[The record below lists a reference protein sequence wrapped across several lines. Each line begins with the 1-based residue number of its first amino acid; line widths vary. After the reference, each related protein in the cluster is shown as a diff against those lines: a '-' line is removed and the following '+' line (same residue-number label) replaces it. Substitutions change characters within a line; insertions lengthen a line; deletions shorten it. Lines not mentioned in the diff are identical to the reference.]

1 MPAPPP
7 FPPAPAEGEEYGEEE
22 LDFNEDEAPVGAA
35 AEAAAA
41 KGDTYAGAAS
51 IGWRE
56 FAIKEELLKAI
67 QEAGW
72 EHPSEV
78 QQQCIPKAVA
88 GSDIVCQAKA
98 GRGKTGVFVISLLQQ
113 LDVVEA
119 STEPGGDDKVSD
131 QCKAVVMCH
140 TRELALQIQG
150 EFDRLRVHLPH
161 VRLDVF
167 VGGIDESKDR
177 QRIKKAVPHVAVGTP
192 GRLKALV
199 LSGALDVSGLRF
211 FVLDECDKMLEKA
224 DMRGDVQKV
233 FLKTPQQKQVLMFTA
248 TLPTEIRAVCKKFM
262 RRDPLEVLVDDEK
275 ELTLHGLVQHYVS
288 LPEEEKNKKLFDVLD
303 TLDFKQVVVFVK
315 TPKRA
320 EALAKLMRDVN
331 FPALCIHGGMKQAER
346 SRAFQAFR
354 SGAERILVSTD
365 LAGRGVDVVGVN
377 VVINYDMPVD
387 DDRNGKG
394 DDTYLHR
401 VGRAGRFGT
410 KGLAITFV
418 ASEEDTRV
426 LQKVQERFTVEIKP
440 LPDTVDK
447 ALYFHSDNLYDQTN
461 RAEDF

>member
-1 MPAPPP
+1 VRSEVMADNE
-7 FPPAPAEGEEYGEEE
+7 FAEEE
-22 LDFNEDEAPVGAA
+22 VLDFDEEQEQQVGHAHDDGVA
-35 AEAAAA
+35 TA

-51 IGWRE
+51 VGWRE

-78 QQQCIPKAVA
+78 QQQCIPKAIA
-88 GSDIVCQAKA
+88 GADVICQAKA

-113 LDVVEA
+113 LDVVE
-119 STEPGGDDKVSD
+119 TEDGKDKVLND
-131 QCKAVVMCH
+131 CKAVVMCH

-150 EFDRLRVHLPH
+150 EFNRLKSHLKNIRVETFMGGVPEEKDVAKIQKAQPH
-161 VRLDVF
+161 
-167 VGGIDESKDR
+167 I
-177 QRIKKAVPHVAVGTP
+177 AVGTP

-199 LSGALDVSGLRF
+199 KKGALKLAKLQF

-224 DMRGDVQKV
+224 DMRSDIQEV
-233 FLKTPQQKQVLMFTA
+233 FVRTPVQKQVLMFTA
-248 TLPTEIRAVCKKFM
+248 TLPAEMRTLCKKFM
-262 RRDPLEVLVDDEK
+262 RKNPLEVLVDDEK

-288 LPEEEKNKKLFDVLD
+288 LEEDGKNRKLFDILD
-303 TLDFKQVVVFVK
+303 MLDFKQVVIFVK

-320 EALAKLMRDVN
+320 EVLAKLMRQVN
-331 FPALCIHGGMKQAER
+331 FPAICIHSAMTQDER
-346 SRAFQAFR
+346 SKNFNAFR
-354 SGAERILVSTD
+354 SGQERILVSTD

-377 VVINYDMPVD
+377 VVINYDMPAD
-387 DDRNGKG
+387 DDKHGKG

-418 ASEEDTRV
+418 ATEEDQRV

-440 LPDTVDK
+440 LPEQIDK
-447 ALYFHSDNLYDQTN
+447 KLYFHSDNLYDRDN
-461 RAEDF
+461 IVEEF